1 MLHLGAVDDL
11 EGIALGNLSAE
22 DGVIEYHIEFDYA
35 DELSA
40 GELRDVANRLARMA
54 RKLEATADLMEGAF
68 LQVSEGEVGG

>member
-54 RKLEATADLMEGAF
+54 RKLQATADLMEGAF